1 MKLRFPESDI
11 VVWAAKYQFPQTE
24 TELIDLRASIQN
36 AGYLSKEQLRL
47 VARWK
52 SPRSAGHIERNSES
66 YIREITEWSFHSTEE
81 RSRVEV
87 LTLLDGVGWPSATV
101 ILHLFNKEP
110 YPILDF
116 RALWSVGEDVPNQYS
131 FVFWWEYTEFCR
143 DLASR
148 NGLDMRTVD
157 RALWQYS
164 KENQEA

>member
-1 MKLRFPESDI
+1 MKLRFSESDI
-11 VVWAAKYQFPQTE
+11 VVWAAKYQYPLAE

-36 AGYLSKEQLRL
+36 AGCLSKEQLRL

-66 YIREITEWSFHSTEE
+66 YIHEITEWSFHSTEE

-87 LTLLDGVGWPSATV
+87 LTLLDGVRWPSATV

-116 RALWSVGEDVPNQYS
+116 RALWSVGKDVPNQYS
-131 FVFWWEYTEFCR
+131 FNFWWEYADFCR
-143 DLASR
+143 DLANR
-148 NGLDMRTVD
+148 NGLDMRTLD

-164 KENQEA
+164 KENQEV